1 MILIIMLIVKIP
13 SEQGSLGKNAG
24 CAEAPDI
31 ILDRL
36 SKQKVKFSAEEIPVF
51 ENDIIATDESIYKN
65 AKRLLGKKPV
75 FVGGDHSITY
85 ALFRAFSEVYG
96 AKNSALVVFDA
107 HADATQVFKPVSHE
121 DMNRMLVEEG
131 ILKRQNLLLV
141 GLRKIWE
148 QEAEW
153 LREKK
158 INVIRAV
165 EIRKNIANAVSK
177 IEEFAKNPEIRHIYI
192 SVDAD
197 VFDPG
202 IMPATGYLEEKGL
215 DENEFFGLLDAL
227 LNSKKVKAADFVEYN
242 PKKDIDEKG
251 LGLTVRV
258 LNSFVHI

>member
-1 MILIIMLIVKIP
+1 MLIVKIP
-13 SEQGSLGKNAG
+13 SEQGSLGKNSG

-31 ILDRL
+31 ILNRL
-36 SKQKVKFSAEEIPVF
+36 GKQNVKFNIGEIPVF
-51 ENDIIATDESIYKN
+51 ENDIIATDESIYKG
-65 AKRLLGKKPV
+65 AKRILGKKPV
-75 FVGGDHSITY
+75 FIGGDHSITY

-107 HADATQVFKPVSHE
+107 HADATQIFKPVSHE
-121 DMNRMLVEEG
+121 DMNRVLIEEG

-165 EIRKNIANAVSK
+165 EVRKNIENAISR
-177 IEEFAKNPEIRHIYI
+177 IGEFAKNPEIKSIYI

-197 VFDPG
+197 VFDPE

-215 DENEFFGLLDAL
+215 NESEFFTLLDAL
-227 LNSKKVKAADFVEYN
+227 QKSGKIKAADFVEYN
-242 PKKDIDEKG
+242 PRKDINENG
-251 LGLTVRV
+251 LKVIVKILKALAQG
-258 LNSFVHI
+258 